1 MPDCAKKYQSY
12 KLKGQICLPL
22 RKKTTT
28 QSGDPGG
35 KKSPDLLFVCIVA
48 DTRFKTLGRDREV
61 INT

>member
-1 MPDCAKKYQSY
+1 MPECAKKYQSY

-35 KKSPDLLFVCIVA
+35 KKVPTFSLFALWLTPDSKHWDV
-48 DTRFKTLGRDREV
+48 TTK
-61 INT
+61 

>member
-35 KKSPDLLFVCIVA
+35 KKVPTFSLFVLWLTPDSKHWDVTA
-48 DTRFKTLGRDREV
+48 K
-61 INT
+61 